1 MASEF
6 DLPVA
11 GVSVQGA
18 PLDIEPTITEEQKA
32 AAAAVPASEFDLPIE
47 TPKAPQSEFDL
58 PVEKPQAEF
67 KFQQDPTIQ
76 RIKGTPAE
84 REAGKA
90 KEVPFESLYKS
101 PDNLKVIRDYAE
113 ARYGEAG
120 KQKKDESDED
130 YAKRFMTAM
139 RQVEW
144 NTSLNAIPELNWI
157 NNAKPDA
164 VLKAARAHNLYD
176 AVPSF
181 YEKGGQPGARP
192 FGEAVLSAIS
202 EPTNILSAG
211 IGAGARYA
219 FAREAIKNVLSSKVK
234 AMGAAAGAET
244 VIGAGQ
250 NVIDQDVRRKTGVQ
264 KDELN
269 LTELAIASGLSAF
282 GGALEAGTAIVGKG
296 TITTKKQ
303 LEDKLAGK
311 RAGKEAAD
319 PATDALNKAFDKSQE
334 DLLNEFD
341 IFEGRKTLD
350 ELSAPTDLVQAQIR
364 TDINRRA
371 IDVAKYVMLLAP
383 EFRPANGQ
391 KVSDAVKNIF
401 QSIDTVDDDVI
412 QAALNKANLTPAEFA
427 QATRTTVADAGTIL
441 QGYSA
446 LARTLKKVSSLDPE
460 AQKLVDDM
468 YGRDHEMVSMTGN
481 FLRVINRLERESKAF
496 VVSGIGTTVRNILGT
511 GTAITFDAASKI
523 IEGALYTTGKAVTG
537 VVTGNYKQGDI
548 TRGLTDTI
556 KDAFNTVGNL
566 ADAGLTAETVDLLLK
581 DNPRIQNQIF
591 SALQETQTG
600 DLSKAARVV
609 NTLNVAQDAFFRRAI
624 FASSVERQLRRVGL
638 DMTEMLANNRAIPT
652 DVLKNA
658 ADETLKATFSY
669 APKQQKASQKG
680 VEAAAEGLASNFVSF
695 FEKLPGGSLM
705 VTFPRFMSNAIAF
718 QYRNSPL
725 GGAAGV
731 GDIANGAM
739 RVAKGEAG
747 GQAQLNKGLD
757 KMSKGVVGTAAIYAA
772 YKYRMENQ
780 DSDWFNITNEDGSTV
795 DIRGVFPLGPYMAVG
810 DFIAKQKLGRT
821 EDAKVSELATAIIG
835 MKMPAGSQASMID
848 ELPNLIAGSEGKGV
862 ERVNKAIGRLLGDF
876 AGRFTTPGKA
886 VFEYLDLFD
895 EGGQIA
901 RDPNVIGP
909 YSSAKELKRRTE
921 AGEVSD
927 IEKTVT
933 ALPTIGQAA
942 VQRVMAKIPEL
953 KEELPEFQPY
963 FSDKAPVRAGE
974 FFNSLSGVRLTP
986 AKNDIEREFVK
997 LKLDPY
1003 TFFGATG
1010 DKVYDRA
1017 FIKTSIPYVENRIM
1031 GLINSD
1037 RYKGFTRDQQRIA
1050 MATNLQETLSM
1061 AREITQ
1067 AKMTAEDRDR
1077 VNKMRFD
1084 KLPAV
1089 ARRAINEL
1097 YAEENDG
1104 KTMDQTKEYSQ
1115 VYKYE
1120 ALIQR
1125 FR

>member
-18 PLDIEPTITEEQKA
+18 PLDIQPTVTEEQKA
-32 AAAAVPASEFDLPIE
+32 AAAAVPASEFDLPIAAAPE
-47 TPKAPQSEFDL
+47 APKSEFDL
-58 PVEKPQAEF
+58 PIEKPAEF
-67 KFQQDPTIQ
+67 KYQTDVEIQ
-76 RIKGTPAE
+76 RIKGTPEE
-84 REAGKA
+84 RAAGKQ

-101 PDNLKVIRDYAE
+101 PENLKVIRDYAE
-113 ARYGEAG
+113 ARFGEAG
-120 KQKKDESDED
+120 KQKEKESNED
-130 YAKRFMTAM
+130 YAKRFMTSM

-144 NTSLNAIPELNWI
+144 NTSLNAIPELNWLS
-157 NNAKPDA
+157 NAKPAD
-164 VLKAARAHNLYD
+164 VVKAARAHNLYD

-181 YEKGGQPGARP
+181 YEKGGQPGMRP
-192 FGEAVLSAIS
+192 FGEAVLSAVS

-219 FAREAIKNVLSSKVK
+219 LAREAIKNVISSKLKVV
-234 AMGAAAGAET
+234 GAAAAAET

-250 NVIDQDVRRKTGVQ
+250 NVIDQSVRRKTGVQ
-264 KDELN
+264 EDELK
-269 LTELAIASGLSAF
+269 LVELAIASGLSAF
-282 GGALEAGTAIVGKG
+282 GGALEAGTALVGKG
-296 TITTKKQ
+296 SITTKQQ
-303 LEDKLAGK
+303 LENKLAGK
-311 RAGKEAAD
+311 RAGKEVAD

-341 IFEGRKTLD
+341 IFEGRRTLD
-350 ELSAPTDLVQAQIR
+350 AVSAPTDLTQAEIR

-383 EFRPANGQ
+383 EFRPVNGQ
-391 KVSDAVKNIF
+391 KVSDAVKNVF
-401 QSIDTVDDDVI
+401 QTIEKIDDDVI
-412 QAALNKANLTPAEFA
+412 DAALKKANLTPAEFA

-460 AQKLVDDM
+460 AQKLIDNM
-468 YGRDHEMVSMTGN
+468 YGRDNEMVSMTGN

-511 GTAITFDAASKI
+511 GTAITFDAASKLL
-523 IEGALYTTGKAVTG
+523 EGAIYTTGKAITG
-537 VVTGNYKQGDI
+537 VVTGNYQKGDI

-556 KDAFNTVGNL
+556 KDSFNTVANMT
-566 ADAGLTAETVDLLLK
+566 DSGLTAETVDLLLK
-581 DNPRIQNQIF
+581 DNPRLQNQLF

-624 FASSVERQLRRVGL
+624 FSSSVERQLRRVGL
-638 DMTEMLANNRAIPT
+638 DMTEMLANNRTIPV

-658 ADETLKATFSY
+658 TDETLKATFSY

-731 GDIANGAM
+731 GDMANGAM
-739 RVAKGEAG
+739 RLAKGDAT

-757 KMSKGVVGTAAIYAA
+757 KLSKGVVGTAAIYAA

-780 DSDWFNITNEDGSTV
+780 GSEWFNVTNEDGSTV
-795 DIRGVFPLGPYMAVG
+795 DIRGVFPIGPYMAVG
-810 DFIAKQKLGRT
+810 DFIAKQKLGKT
-821 EDAKVSELATAIIG
+821 EDAKVSELAAAIIG

-848 ELPNLIAGSEGKGV
+848 ELPNILAGEEGKGTD
-862 ERVNKAIGRLLGDF
+862 RVAKAVGRLLGDF
-876 AGRFTTPGKA
+876 AGRFTTPGKS

-895 EGGQIA
+895 EGGQVA
-901 RDPNVIGP
+901 RDPNVVEGG
-909 YSSAKELKRRTE
+909 T
-921 AGEVSD
+921 GFVG
-927 IEKTVT
+927 T
-933 ALPTIGQAA
+933 AQQAA
-942 VQRVMAKIPEL
+942 VQRVMAKLPEL

-986 AKNDIEREFVK
+986 RKGPIEREFVK
-997 LKLDPY
+997 LNLDPY
-1003 TFFGATG
+1003 AFFGSTG
-1010 DKVYDRA
+1010 DKTYDRA
-1017 FIKTSIPYVENRIM
+1017 FIKTSIPYVESRIT

-1037 RYKGFTRDQQRIA
+1037 RYNSYTTDQKRIA
-1050 MATNLQETLSM
+1050 MATNLQETLGM

-1067 AKMTAEDRDR
+1067 AKMTASDRDR
-1077 VNKMRFD
+1077 VNKMKFN

-1089 ARRAINEL
+1089 ARRAINDL
-1097 YAEENDG
+1097 YANDHEG
-1104 KTMDQTKEYSQ
+1104 KSMDQAKDYGQ

-1120 ALIQR
+1120 AMIQR
-1125 FR
+1125 YR